1 MSPEQ
6 GYQLVYNFMSLAI
19 ASMGASFFFFISAR
33 GALKEGNRMAVTLS
47 ATVVLIAFYHY
58 VRIFDSW
65 VATAGG
71 SLGEFNE
78 AYRYVDWLL
87 TVPLLVAELILVLRL
102 DKKVESKLIQRNVVY
117 AFLMIATGYIGE
129 MDNQTSV
136 VLDSSRTIWGAI
148 STIFFVLILRDLFGG
163 IDASFKK
170 QSKEIQGIFKVL
182 RVVLLAT
189 WGVYPI
195 AYLLPT
201 IAGNIG
207 LSAGDGLVLKQVG
220 YTIADILAKPGYG
233 LLIWKIATLKN
244 SGATSC
250 PPGKRATKLRYAPLP
265 CASGDSSSLTASRSV
280 PLSGRCTS

>member
-1 MSPEQ
+1 MSPEL

-19 ASMGASFFFFISAR
+19 AAMGASFFFFISAR
-33 GALKEGNRMAVTLS
+33 GSLKEGNRMAVTLS

-65 VATAGG
+65 VATAGVG
-71 SLGEFNE
+71 NPGAFNE
-78 AYRYVDWLL
+78 GYRYVDWLL

-129 MDNQTSV
+129 LDVQTSV

-163 IDASFKK
+163 IEASFKK

-182 RVVLLAT
+182 RVVLIAT

-201 IAGNIG
+201 ISTSLG
-207 LSAGDGLVLKQVG
+207 LTAGDGLVLKQIG
-220 YTIADILAKPGYG
+220 YTVADILAKPGYG

-244 SGATSC
+244 SG
-250 PPGKRATKLRYAPLP
+250 R
-265 CASGDSSSLTASRSV
+265 
-280 PLSGRCTS
+280 

>member
-1 MSPEQ
+1 MSPEL

-19 ASMGASFFFFISAR
+19 AAMGASFFFFISAR
-33 GALKEGNRMAVTLS
+33 GSLKEGNRMAVTLS

-65 VATAGG
+65 VATAGVG
-71 SLGEFNE
+71 NPGAFNE
-78 AYRYVDWLL
+78 GYRYVDWLL

-129 MDNQTSV
+129 LDVQTSV

-163 IDASFKK
+163 IEASFKK

-182 RVVLLAT
+182 RVVLIAT

-201 IAGNIG
+201 ISTSLG
-207 LSAGDGLVLKQVG
+207 LTAGDGLVLKQIG

-244 SGATSC
+244 SG
-250 PPGKRATKLRYAPLP
+250 R
-265 CASGDSSSLTASRSV
+265 
-280 PLSGRCTS
+280 

>member
-1 MSPEQ
+1 
-6 GYQLVYNFMSLAI
+6 MSLAI
-19 ASMGASFFFFISAR
+19 AAMGASFFFFVSAR
-33 GALKEGNRMAVTLS
+33 GSLKEGNRMAVTLS

-65 VATAGG
+65 VATAGVG
-71 SLGEFNE
+71 NPGAFNE
-78 AYRYVDWLL
+78 GYRYVDWLL

-129 MDNQTSV
+129 LDVQTSV

-163 IDASFKK
+163 IEASFKR
-170 QSKEIQGIFKVL
+170 QSKEIQGIFRVL
-182 RVVLLAT
+182 RVVLIAT

-201 IAGNIG
+201 ISTSLG
-207 LSAGDGLVLKQVG
+207 LTAGDGLVLKQIG

-244 SGATSC
+244 SG
-250 PPGKRATKLRYAPLP
+250 R
-265 CASGDSSSLTASRSV
+265 
-280 PLSGRCTS
+280 

>member
-1 MSPEQ
+1 MSAADA
-6 GYQLVYNFMSLAI
+6 YQLVYNFMSLAI
-19 ASMGASFFFFISAR
+19 AAMGASFFFFVSVR
-33 GALKEGNRMAVTLS
+33 GSLKEGNRMAVTLS
-47 ATVVLIAFYHY
+47 AVVVLIAFYHY

-244 SGATSC
+244 SG
-250 PPGKRATKLRYAPLP
+250 R
-265 CASGDSSSLTASRSV
+265 
-280 PLSGRCTS
+280 

>member
-1 MSPEQ
+1 MSPEM

-19 ASMGASFFFFISAR
+19 AAMGASFFFFVSAR
-33 GALKEGNRMAVTLS
+33 GSLKEGNRMAVTLS

-58 VRIFDSW
+58 IRIFDSW
-65 VATAGG
+65 VATAGVG
-71 SLGEFNE
+71 NPGAFNE
-78 AYRYVDWLL
+78 GYRYVDWLL

-102 DKKVESKLIQRNVVY
+102 DKKVESKLIQRNVLY

-129 MDNQTSV
+129 LDVQTSV

-163 IDASFKK
+163 IEASFKR

-182 RVVLLAT
+182 RVVLIAT

-201 IAGNIG
+201 ISTSLG
-207 LSAGDGLVLKQVG
+207 LTAGDGLVLKQIG

-244 SGATSC
+244 SG
-250 PPGKRATKLRYAPLP
+250 R
-265 CASGDSSSLTASRSV
+265 
-280 PLSGRCTS
+280 

>member
-1 MSPEQ
+1 MSPEL

-19 ASMGASFFFFISAR
+19 AAMGASFFFFVSVR
-33 GALKEGNRMAVTLS
+33 GSLKEGNRMAVTLS

-58 VRIFDSW
+58 IRIFDSW
-65 VATAGG
+65 VATAGVG
-71 SLGEFNE
+71 NPGAFNE
-78 AYRYVDWLL
+78 GYRYVDWLL

-102 DKKVESKLIQRNVVY
+102 DKKVESKLIQRNVLY

-129 MDNQTSV
+129 LDVQTTV

-163 IDASFKK
+163 IEASFKR

-182 RVVLLAT
+182 RVVLIAT

-201 IAGNIG
+201 ISTSLG
-207 LSAGDGLVLKQVG
+207 LTAGDGLVLKQIG
-220 YTIADILAKPGYG
+220 YTVADILAKPGYG

-244 SGATSC
+244 SG
-250 PPGKRATKLRYAPLP
+250 R
-265 CASGDSSSLTASRSV
+265 
-280 PLSGRCTS
+280 

>member
-1 MSPEQ
+1 L

-19 ASMGASFFFFISAR
+19 AAMGASFFFFVSAR
-33 GALKEGNRMAVTLS
+33 GSLKEGNRMAVTLS

-65 VATAGG
+65 VATAGVG
-71 SLGEFNE
+71 NPGAFNE
-78 AYRYVDWLL
+78 GYRYVDWLL

-129 MDNQTSV
+129 LDVQTSV

-163 IDASFKK
+163 IEASFKR

-182 RVVLLAT
+182 RVVLIAT

-201 IAGNIG
+201 ISTSLG
-207 LSAGDGLVLKQVG
+207 LTAGDGLVLKQIG

-244 SGATSC
+244 SG
-250 PPGKRATKLRYAPLP
+250 R
-265 CASGDSSSLTASRSV
+265 
-280 PLSGRCTS
+280 

>member
-1 MSPEQ
+1 MSPEL

-19 ASMGASFFFFISAR
+19 AAMGASFFFFISAR
-33 GALKEGNRMAVTLS
+33 GSLKEGNRMAVTLS

-65 VATAGG
+65 VATAGVG
-71 SLGEFNE
+71 NPGAFNE
-78 AYRYVDWLL
+78 GYRYVDWLL

-129 MDNQTSV
+129 LDVQTSV

-163 IDASFKK
+163 IEASFKK
-170 QSKEIQGIFKVL
+170 QSKEIQGIFTVL
-182 RVVLLAT
+182 RVVLIAT

-201 IAGNIG
+201 ISTSLG
-207 LSAGDGLVLKQVG
+207 LTAGDGLVLKKIG

-244 SGATSC
+244 SG
-250 PPGKRATKLRYAPLP
+250 R
-265 CASGDSSSLTASRSV
+265 
-280 PLSGRCTS
+280 

>member
-1 MSPEQ
+1 MSPEL

-19 ASMGASFFFFISAR
+19 AAMGASFFFFISAR
-33 GALKEGNRMAVTLS
+33 GSLKEGNRMAVTLS

-65 VATAGG
+65 VATAGVG
-71 SLGEFNE
+71 NPGAFNE
-78 AYRYVDWLL
+78 GYRYVDWLL

-129 MDNQTSV
+129 LDVQTSV

-163 IDASFKK
+163 IEASFKR

-182 RVVLLAT
+182 RVVLIAT

-201 IAGNIG
+201 ISTSLG
-207 LSAGDGLVLKQVG
+207 LTAGDGLVLKQIG
-220 YTIADILAKPGYG
+220 YTVADILAKPGYG

-244 SGATSC
+244 SG
-250 PPGKRATKLRYAPLP
+250 R
-265 CASGDSSSLTASRSV
+265 
-280 PLSGRCTS
+280 

>member
-1 MSPEQ
+1 MSPEM

-19 ASMGASFFFFISAR
+19 AAMGASFFFFVSAR
-33 GALKEGNRMAVTLS
+33 GSLKEGNRMAVTLS

-65 VATAGG
+65 VATAGVG
-71 SLGEFNE
+71 NPGAFNE
-78 AYRYVDWLL
+78 GYRYVDWLL

-102 DKKVESKLIQRNVVY
+102 DKKVESKLIQRNVLY

-129 MDNQTSV
+129 LDVQTSV

-163 IDASFKK
+163 IEASFKR

-182 RVVLLAT
+182 RVVLIAT

-201 IAGNIG
+201 ISTSLG
-207 LSAGDGLVLKQVG
+207 LTAGDGLVLKQIG

-244 SGATSC
+244 SG
-250 PPGKRATKLRYAPLP
+250 R
-265 CASGDSSSLTASRSV
+265 
-280 PLSGRCTS
+280 

>member
-1 MSPEQ
+1 MSPEL

-19 ASMGASFFFFISAR
+19 AAMGASFFFFISAR
-33 GALKEGNRMAVTLS
+33 GSLKEGNRMAVTLS

-65 VATAGG
+65 VATAGVG
-71 SLGEFNE
+71 NPGAFNE
-78 AYRYVDWLL
+78 GYRYVDWLL

-129 MDNQTSV
+129 LDVQTSV

-163 IDASFKK
+163 IEASFKK

-182 RVVLLAT
+182 RVVLIAT

-195 AYLLPT
+195 AYLLTT
-201 IAGNIG
+201 ISTSLG
-207 LSAGDGLVLKQVG
+207 LTAGDGLVLKQIG

-244 SGATSC
+244 SG
-250 PPGKRATKLRYAPLP
+250 R
-265 CASGDSSSLTASRSV
+265 
-280 PLSGRCTS
+280 

>member
-1 MSPEQ
+1 
-6 GYQLVYNFMSLAI
+6 
-19 ASMGASFFFFISAR
+19 MGASFFFFISAR

-65 VATAGG
+65 VATAGVG
-71 SLGEFNE
+71 NPGAFNE
-78 AYRYVDWLL
+78 GYRYVDWLL

-102 DKKVESKLIQRNVVY
+102 DKKVESKLIQRNVLY

-129 MDNQTSV
+129 LDVQTSV

-163 IDASFKK
+163 IEASFKR

-182 RVVLLAT
+182 RVVLIAT

-201 IAGNIG
+201 ISTSLG
-207 LSAGDGLVLKQVG
+207 LTAGDGLVLKQIG

-244 SGATSC
+244 SG
-250 PPGKRATKLRYAPLP
+250 R
-265 CASGDSSSLTASRSV
+265 
-280 PLSGRCTS
+280 

>member
-1 MSPEQ
+1 MSPEL

-19 ASMGASFFFFISAR
+19 AAMGASFFFFISAR
-33 GALKEGNRMAVTLS
+33 GSLKEGNRMAVTLS

-65 VATAGG
+65 VATAGVG
-71 SLGEFNE
+71 NPGAFNE
-78 AYRYVDWLL
+78 GYRYVDWLL

-129 MDNQTSV
+129 LDVQTSV

-163 IDASFKK
+163 IEASFKK

-182 RVVLLAT
+182 RVVLIAT

-201 IAGNIG
+201 ISTSLG
-207 LSAGDGLVLKQVG
+207 LTAGDGLVLKQIG

-244 SGATSC
+244 G
-250 PPGKRATKLRYAPLP
+250 
-265 CASGDSSSLTASRSV
+265 SSK
-280 PLSGRCTS
+280 

>member
-19 ASMGASFFFFISAR
+19 ASMGASFFFFVSAR
-33 GALKEGNRMAVTLS
+33 GSLKEGNRMAVTLS

-65 VATAGG
+65 VATAGVG
-71 SLGEFNE
+71 NPGAFNE
-78 AYRYVDWLL
+78 GYRYVDWLL

-129 MDNQTSV
+129 LDVQTSV

-163 IDASFKK
+163 IDASFKR

-182 RVVLLAT
+182 RVVLIAT

-201 IAGNIG
+201 ISTSLG
-207 LSAGDGLVLKQVG
+207 LTAGDGLVLKQIG
-220 YTIADILAKPGYG
+220 YTVADILAKPGYG

-244 SGATSC
+244 SG
-250 PPGKRATKLRYAPLP
+250 R
-265 CASGDSSSLTASRSV
+265 
-280 PLSGRCTS
+280 

>member
-1 MSPEQ
+1 MSPEL

-19 ASMGASFFFFISAR
+19 AAMGASFFFFVSAR
-33 GALKEGNRMAVTLS
+33 GSLKEGNRMAVTLS

-65 VATAGG
+65 VATAGVG
-71 SLGEFNE
+71 NPGAFNE
-78 AYRYVDWLL
+78 GYRYVDWLL

-129 MDNQTSV
+129 LDVQTSV

-163 IDASFKK
+163 IDASFKR

-182 RVVLLAT
+182 RVVLIAT

-201 IAGNIG
+201 ISTSLG
-207 LSAGDGLVLKQVG
+207 LTAGDGLVLKQIG

-244 SGATSC
+244 SG
-250 PPGKRATKLRYAPLP
+250 R
-265 CASGDSSSLTASRSV
+265 
-280 PLSGRCTS
+280 

>member
-1 MSPEQ
+1 MSPEM

-19 ASMGASFFFFISAR
+19 AAMGASFFFFISVR
-33 GALKEGNRMAVTLS
+33 GSLKEGNRMAVTLS

-65 VATAGG
+65 VATAGVG
-71 SLGEFNE
+71 NPGAFNE
-78 AYRYVDWLL
+78 GYRYVDWLL

-102 DKKVESKLIQRNVVY
+102 DKKVESKLIQRNVLY

-129 MDNQTSV
+129 LDVQTSV

-163 IDASFKK
+163 IEASFKR

-182 RVVLLAT
+182 RVVLIAT

-201 IAGNIG
+201 ISTSLG
-207 LSAGDGLVLKQVG
+207 LTAGDGLVLKQIG

-244 SGATSC
+244 SG
-250 PPGKRATKLRYAPLP
+250 R
-265 CASGDSSSLTASRSV
+265 
-280 PLSGRCTS
+280 

>member
-1 MSPEQ
+1 MSPEM

-19 ASMGASFFFFISAR
+19 AAMGASFFFFVSVR
-33 GALKEGNRMAVTLS
+33 GSLKEGNRMAVTLS

-58 VRIFDSW
+58 IRIFDSW
-65 VATAGG
+65 VATAGVG
-71 SLGEFNE
+71 NPGAFNE
-78 AYRYVDWLL
+78 GYRYVDWLL

-102 DKKVESKLIQRNVVY
+102 DKKVESKLIQRNVLY

-129 MDNQTSV
+129 LDVQTSV

-163 IDASFKK
+163 IEASFKR

-182 RVVLLAT
+182 RVVLIAT

-201 IAGNIG
+201 ISTSLG
-207 LSAGDGLVLKQVG
+207 LTAGDGLVLKQIG

-244 SGATSC
+244 SG
-250 PPGKRATKLRYAPLP
+250 R
-265 CASGDSSSLTASRSV
+265 
-280 PLSGRCTS
+280 

>member
-1 MSPEQ
+1 MSPEL

-19 ASMGASFFFFISAR
+19 AAMGASFFFFISVR
-33 GALKEGNRMAVTLS
+33 GSLKEGNRMAVTLS

-58 VRIFDSW
+58 IRIFDSW
-65 VATAGG
+65 VATAGVG
-71 SLGEFNE
+71 NPGAFNE
-78 AYRYVDWLL
+78 GYRYVDWLL

-102 DKKVESKLIQRNVVY
+102 DKKVESKLIQRNVLY

-129 MDNQTSV
+129 LDVQTSV
-136 VLDSSRTIWGAI
+136 VLDSSRTVWGAI

-163 IDASFKK
+163 IEASFKR

-182 RVVLLAT
+182 RVVLIAT

-201 IAGNIG
+201 ISTSLG
-207 LSAGDGLVLKQVG
+207 LTAGDGLVLKQIG

-244 SGATSC
+244 SG
-250 PPGKRATKLRYAPLP
+250 R
-265 CASGDSSSLTASRSV
+265 
-280 PLSGRCTS
+280 

>member
-1 MSPEQ
+1 
-6 GYQLVYNFMSLAI
+6 MSLAI
-19 ASMGASFFFFISAR
+19 AAMGASFFFFVSAR
-33 GALKEGNRMAVTLS
+33 GSLKEGNRMAVTLS

-65 VATAGG
+65 VATAGVG
-71 SLGEFNE
+71 NPGAFNE
-78 AYRYVDWLL
+78 GYRYVDWLL

-129 MDNQTSV
+129 LDVQTTV

-182 RVVLLAT
+182 RVVLIAT

-207 LSAGDGLVLKQVG
+207 LTAGDGLVLKQVG

-244 SGATSC
+244 SG
-250 PPGKRATKLRYAPLP
+250 R
-265 CASGDSSSLTASRSV
+265 
-280 PLSGRCTS
+280 

>member
-1 MSPEQ
+1 MSPEL

-19 ASMGASFFFFISAR
+19 AAMGASFFFFVSVR
-33 GALKEGNRMAVTLS
+33 GSLKEGNRMAVTLS

-65 VATAGG
+65 VATAGVG
-71 SLGEFNE
+71 NPGAFNE
-78 AYRYVDWLL
+78 GYRYVDWLL

-102 DKKVESKLIQRNVVY
+102 DKKVESKLIQRNVLY

-129 MDNQTSV
+129 LDVQTSV

-163 IDASFKK
+163 IEASFKR

-182 RVVLLAT
+182 RVVLIAT

-201 IAGNIG
+201 ISTSLG
-207 LSAGDGLVLKQVG
+207 LTAGDGLVLKQIG

-244 SGATSC
+244 SG
-250 PPGKRATKLRYAPLP
+250 R
-265 CASGDSSSLTASRSV
+265 
-280 PLSGRCTS
+280 

>member
-19 ASMGASFFFFISAR
+19 AAMGSSFFFFISAR
-33 GALKEGNRMAVTLS
+33 GSLKEGNRMAVTLS

-65 VATAGG
+65 VATAGAG
-71 SLGEFNE
+71 NPGAFNE

-102 DKKVESKLIQRNVVY
+102 DKKVESALIQRNVLY

-129 MDNQTSV
+129 MDVQTSV

-163 IDASFKK
+163 IEASFKK

-182 RVVLLAT
+182 RVVLIAT

-201 IAGNIG
+201 IAVD
-207 LSAGDGLVLKQVG
+207 LSLAAGDGLVLKQVG

-244 SGATSC
+244 T
-250 PPGKRATKLRYAPLP
+250 
-265 CASGDSSSLTASRSV
+265 
-280 PLSGRCTS
+280 GR

>member
-1 MSPEQ
+1 
-6 GYQLVYNFMSLAI
+6 MSLAI
-19 ASMGASFFFFISAR
+19 AAMGASFFFFISAR
-33 GALKEGNRMAVTLS
+33 GSLKEGNRMAVTLS

-65 VATAGG
+65 VATAGVG
-71 SLGEFNE
+71 NPGAFNE
-78 AYRYVDWLL
+78 GYRYVDWLL

-129 MDNQTSV
+129 LDVQTSV

-163 IDASFKK
+163 IEASFKR

-182 RVVLLAT
+182 RVVLIAT

-201 IAGNIG
+201 ISTSLG
-207 LSAGDGLVLKQVG
+207 LTAGDGLVLKQIG
-220 YTIADILAKPGYG
+220 YTVADILAKPGYG

-244 SGATSC
+244 SG
-250 PPGKRATKLRYAPLP
+250 R
-265 CASGDSSSLTASRSV
+265 
-280 PLSGRCTS
+280 

>member
-1 MSPEQ
+1 MSPEL

-19 ASMGASFFFFISAR
+19 AAMGASFFFFVSAR
-33 GALKEGNRMAVTLS
+33 GSLKEGNRMAVTLS

-65 VATAGG
+65 VATAGVG
-71 SLGEFNE
+71 NPGAFNE
-78 AYRYVDWLL
+78 GYRYVDWLL

-129 MDNQTSV
+129 LDVQTTV

-163 IDASFKK
+163 IDASFKR

-182 RVVLLAT
+182 RVVLIAT

-201 IAGNIG
+201 ISTSLG
-207 LSAGDGLVLKQVG
+207 LTAGDGLVLKQIG
-220 YTIADILAKPGYG
+220 YTVADILAKPGYG

-244 SGATSC
+244 SG
-250 PPGKRATKLRYAPLP
+250 R
-265 CASGDSSSLTASRSV
+265 
-280 PLSGRCTS
+280 

>member
-1 MSPEQ
+1 
-6 GYQLVYNFMSLAI
+6 MSLAI
-19 ASMGASFFFFISAR
+19 AAMGASFFFFVSAR
-33 GALKEGNRMAVTLS
+33 GSLKEGNRMAVTLS

-65 VATAGG
+65 VATAGVG
-71 SLGEFNE
+71 NPGAFNE
-78 AYRYVDWLL
+78 GYRYVDWLL

-102 DKKVESKLIQRNVVY
+102 DKKVESKLIQRNVLY

-129 MDNQTSV
+129 LDVQTSV

-163 IDASFKK
+163 IEASFKR

-182 RVVLLAT
+182 RVVLIAT

-201 IAGNIG
+201 ISTSLG
-207 LSAGDGLVLKQVG
+207 LTAGDGLVLKQIG

-244 SGATSC
+244 SG
-250 PPGKRATKLRYAPLP
+250 R
-265 CASGDSSSLTASRSV
+265 
-280 PLSGRCTS
+280 

>member
-1 MSPEQ
+1 
-6 GYQLVYNFMSLAI
+6 MSLAI
-19 ASMGASFFFFISAR
+19 AAMGASFFFFISAR
-33 GALKEGNRMAVTLS
+33 GSLKEGNRMAVTLS

-65 VATAGG
+65 VATAGVG
-71 SLGEFNE
+71 NPGAFNE
-78 AYRYVDWLL
+78 GYRYVDWLL

-129 MDNQTSV
+129 LDVQTSV

-163 IDASFKK
+163 IDASFKR

-182 RVVLLAT
+182 RVVLIAT

-201 IAGNIG
+201 ISTSLG
-207 LSAGDGLVLKQVG
+207 LTAGDGLVLKQIG

-244 SGATSC
+244 SG
-250 PPGKRATKLRYAPLP
+250 R
-265 CASGDSSSLTASRSV
+265 
-280 PLSGRCTS
+280 

>member
-1 MSPEQ
+1 MSPEL

-19 ASMGASFFFFISAR
+19 AAMGASFFFFISVR
-33 GALKEGNRMAVTLS
+33 GSLKEGNRMAVTLS

-65 VATAGG
+65 VATAGVG
-71 SLGEFNE
+71 NPGAFNE
-78 AYRYVDWLL
+78 GYRYVDWLL

-129 MDNQTSV
+129 LDVQTSV

-163 IDASFKK
+163 IEASFKR

-182 RVVLLAT
+182 RVVLIAT

-201 IAGNIG
+201 ISTSLG
-207 LSAGDGLVLKQVG
+207 LTAGDGLVLKQIG

-244 SGATSC
+244 SG
-250 PPGKRATKLRYAPLP
+250 R
-265 CASGDSSSLTASRSV
+265 
-280 PLSGRCTS
+280 

>member
-1 MSPEQ
+1 MSPEL

-19 ASMGASFFFFISAR
+19 AAMGASFFFFVSAR
-33 GALKEGNRMAVTLS
+33 GSLKEGNRMAVTLS

-65 VATAGG
+65 VATAGVG
-71 SLGEFNE
+71 NPGAFNE
-78 AYRYVDWLL
+78 GYRYVDWLL

-129 MDNQTSV
+129 LDVQTSV

-163 IDASFKK
+163 IEASFKR

-182 RVVLLAT
+182 RVVLIAT

-201 IAGNIG
+201 ISTSLG
-207 LSAGDGLVLKQVG
+207 LTAGDGLVLKQIG

-244 SGATSC
+244 SG
-250 PPGKRATKLRYAPLP
+250 R
-265 CASGDSSSLTASRSV
+265 
-280 PLSGRCTS
+280 